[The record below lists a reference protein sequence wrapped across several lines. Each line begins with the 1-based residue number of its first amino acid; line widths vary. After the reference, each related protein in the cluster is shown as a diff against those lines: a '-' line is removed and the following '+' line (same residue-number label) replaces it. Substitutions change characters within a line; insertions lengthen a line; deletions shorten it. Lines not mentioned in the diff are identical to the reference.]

1 MNETQ
6 MIQIF
11 DDHDIIVARLRV
23 REMAR
28 AKGFSM
34 MDQARISLAASSL
47 ANAMGLTHANRGRIV
62 IDCLDNERGTGIRVV
77 CAKTCPTSGDPSPMQ
92 LGDTRWMVD
101 EFNVERLPS
110 NGVRV
115 TIVKWG
121 GKKNSNDVYDGH
133 VAGIRRTT

>member
-1 MNETQ
+1 MNKVQT
-6 MIQIF
+6 IQVSTA
-11 DDHDIIVARLRV
+11 HDIIVARLRV

-28 AKGFSM
+28 AQGFSM

-47 ANAMGLTHANRGRIV
+47 ANAMGLSQANRGRIV
-62 IDCLDNERGTGIRVV
+62 IECLNNERGTGIRVV
-77 CAKTCPTSGDPSPMQ
+77 CVKTCPTGGDPPPVQ

-101 EFNVERLPS
+101 EFNIERLPS

-121 GKKNSNDVYDGH
+121 SRKNSNDVYNGQ
-133 VAGIRRTT
+133 VAGIRRKT